1 MTAPKVTPAEPI
13 KRYRVLVFKGGDEI
27 QAYEHPEG
35 SFVLY
40 HDHAAYAAHIAAPLE
55 AENTT
60 LKARVAAWEQWR
72 DLEKVRNATAL
83 AGVREENTALKAR
96 VVELEAALDKLAR
109 LGNEPDF
116 GNSRG
121 NEIARAALAGK
132 ANGGTK

>member
-60 LKARVAAWEQWR
+60 LKARV
-72 DLEKVRNATAL
+72 
-83 AGVREENTALKAR
+83 
-96 VVELEAALDKLAR
+96 VELEAALDKLAR